1 MNRYVPEFLL
11 MFICAVAGIIAA
23 GCSKKEASVV
33 FAVGG
38 APAEIDF
45 WEKTIQRFE
54 EQSGIPVELLRQPTD
69 TDQRRQNLVTALRAS
84 RSTPDL
90 FLMDVAW
97 IAQFAASEWLEPLAP
112 FLEGSPLSINVFFEP
127 VIRTAATY
135 NGTLLALP
143 VYVDAGLLYYRKD
156 LLEKYGFAKPPEL
169 WDELVAMA
177 HTIIRGESQEG
188 NELTGFV
195 WQGAQYE
202 GLVCTF
208 LEFAGSNGGGITIA
222 DSLPIVATDR
232 NRSALAF
239 MHGLVHSEKISPVNT
254 GTDMKEEEV
263 RFSFQKG
270 AALFERNWPYAYSL
284 HQADD
289 SPVKGKTGIAVLP
302 RFVGGTSAAT
312 LGGWHIGLSRFSR
325 QKERAFALI
334 AYLLSYE
341 VQKASALEAGWNPGR
356 TDIYGDSTIMER
368 LPHLVT
374 LHDVFS
380 HAVSRP
386 NVPWYSYL
394 SSVLQRWLN
403 AALTGTVPVDEALN
417 KCEKELRVIVERY
430 STRKQH

>member
-1 MNRYVPEFLL
+1 MNRFVSQCLL
-11 MFICAVAGIIAA
+11 LFICSAAGFFVP
-23 GCSKKEASVV
+23 GCSKKETPVV

-45 WEKTIQRFE
+45 WQTTVKTFE
-54 EQSGIPVELLRQPTD
+54 ERSGIAVEVLRQPTD

-84 RSTPDL
+84 RPTPDL

-97 IAQFAASEWLEPLAP
+97 IAQFAASGWLEPLAP
-112 FLEGSPLSINVFFEP
+112 FLENSPLSRNDFFEP

-156 LLEKYGFAKPPEL
+156 LLETYGFSNPPEL

-177 HTIIRGESQEG
+177 HTIIDRESRKG

-208 LEFAGSNGGGITIA
+208 LEFAGSNGGGLVL
-222 DSLPIVATDR
+222 SGSSPIVATER
-232 NRSALAF
+232 NRQALAF
-239 MHGLVHSEKISPVNT
+239 MHDVVHREKISPVNT
-254 GTDMKEEEV
+254 GIDMKEEEV
-263 RFSFQKG
+263 RRAFQRG
-270 AALFERNWPYAYSL
+270 SAIFERNWPYAYTL
-284 HQADD
+284 HEAED
-289 SPVKGKTGIAVLP
+289 SPVKGKTGIAALP
-302 RFVGGTSAAT
+302 RFREGTSVST

-325 QKERAFALI
+325 HKTRAFSLI
-334 AYLLSYE
+334 VRLLSFE
-341 VQKASALEAGWNPGR
+341 VQKASALEVGWNPGR
-356 TDIYGDSTIMER
+356 IDVYRDPTIMEH
-368 LPHLVT
+368 LPHLLT
-374 LHDVFS
+374 LRDVFA

-394 SSVLQRWLN
+394 SNVLQRRLN
-403 AALTGTVPVDEALN
+403 AALTGSMPVDEALN
-417 KCEKELRVIVERY
+417 KCEEELRVIVEQY
-430 STRKQH
+430 SMRK